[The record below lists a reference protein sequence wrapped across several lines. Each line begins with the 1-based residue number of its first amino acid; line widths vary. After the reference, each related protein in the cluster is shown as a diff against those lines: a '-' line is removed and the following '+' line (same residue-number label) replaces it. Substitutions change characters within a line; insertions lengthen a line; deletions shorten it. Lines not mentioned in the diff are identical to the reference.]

1 MQGVPRVNRQLLYR
15 SGQLY
20 EFTASD
26 MRALLQHARQANAP
40 RGVGGLLALRDGL
53 FMQLLEGP
61 APVVDA
67 LFSRI
72 AADPRHCEVRLLVR
86 AERAAPLLPDWP
98 MAWAEAPPEDGEAL
112 AFAELQTDHRALAQ
126 LERAGDDPVA
136 RTLCAFLDGA
146 SVPRGGLVPA
156 FAGGW
161 A

>member
-1 MQGVPRVNRQLLYR
+1 MNRQLLYR

-26 MRALLQHARQANAP
+26 MIRLLLQSREDNAR
-40 RGVGGLLALRDGL
+40 RGVGGMLALRDGL

-61 APVVDA
+61 AEVVDA

-86 AERAAPLLPDWP
+86 GERAEPLLPGWR
-98 MAWAEAPPEDGEAL
+98 MAWAEAPLGEGETAT
-112 AFAELQTDHRALAQ
+112 FAGLDTDRRALVL

-136 RTLCAFLDGA
+136 RTLRAFLHGEP
-146 SVPRGGLVPA
+146 VPPGGLVPA
-156 FAGGW
+156 AAGGW
-161 A
+161 R